1 MRCRFLAFALAP
13 WLASCT
19 GVLNEEWSVLPPEEQ
34 RRPPAVLDANAKLA
48 EATRTGD
55 VTIVPLLEDGKRST
69 TLLIR
74 VTGSGKVPA
83 HFHAR
88 SAESWYILRGGGDLL
103 LDQTWAKV
111 RAGMLVHIPL
121 GVPHAFVNRDPEGT
135 LILDTFA
142 PGFIEGDR
150 VWLEE
155 GSPADTP

>member
-1 MRCRFLAFALAP
+1 MLARLLALA
-13 WLASCT
+13 LLSLSSACT

-34 RRPPAVLDANAKLA
+34 RRPPAVLDANEKLA
-48 EATRTGD
+48 EATQTGD

-69 TLLIR
+69 TSLIR
-74 VTGSGKVPA
+74 VTGTGKVPA

-88 SAESWYILRGGGDLL
+88 SAESWYVLRGGGDLL
-103 LDQTWAKV
+103 LDRTWQRV
-111 RAGMLVHIPL
+111 RAGMLIHIPL

-142 PGFIEGDR
+142 PGFVEGDR

-155 GSPADTP
+155 GSPSDTP